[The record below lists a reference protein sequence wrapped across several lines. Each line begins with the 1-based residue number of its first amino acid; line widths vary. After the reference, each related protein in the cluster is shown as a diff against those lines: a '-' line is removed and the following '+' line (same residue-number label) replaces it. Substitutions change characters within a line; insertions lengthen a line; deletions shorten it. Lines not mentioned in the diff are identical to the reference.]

1 MYTVQYCTLT
11 IYRYETR
18 DERYCYVLLHFML
31 FITVCNNA
39 VSIFHHL
46 SFVFILVWKINKKS
60 IQFCQRHFYA
70 NSCWVIFKVKSCT
83 PTSLRISRARQS
95 SNFVEIALI
104 TRSVVELRG
113 GADLARAAR
122 VWSTVYTHYIG
133 DRSLDTVYSSCGQVG
148 VQLTKHT
155 RAC

>member
-60 IQFCQRHFYA
+60 IQFCQRHYYA

-95 SNFVEIALI
+95 SNVVEIALI

-122 VWSTVYTHYIG
+122 V
-133 DRSLDTVYSSCGQVG
+133 
-148 VQLTKHT
+148 
-155 RAC
+155 

>member
-1 MYTVQYCTLT
+1 MLYLYFI
-11 IYRYETR
+11 IY
-18 DERYCYVLLHFML
+18 LLYSFSYGKL
-31 FITVCNNA
+31 IRN
-39 VSIFHHL
+39 L
-46 SFVFILVWKINKKS
+46 SFS
-60 IQFCQRHFYA
+60 QFCQRHYYA

-122 VWSTVYTHYIG
+122 V
-133 DRSLDTVYSSCGQVG
+133 
-148 VQLTKHT
+148 
-155 RAC
+155 

>member
-1 MYTVQYCTLT
+1 MLYLYFI
-11 IYRYETR
+11 IY
-18 DERYCYVLLHFML
+18 LLYSFSYGKL
-31 FITVCNNA
+31 IRNQFNF
-39 VSIFHHL
+39 VSV
-46 SFVFILVWKINKKS
+46 S
-60 IQFCQRHFYA
+60 RHYYA

-122 VWSTVYTHYIG
+122 V
-133 DRSLDTVYSSCGQVG
+133 
-148 VQLTKHT
+148 
-155 RAC
+155 